1 MADMTPSTLPASSEP
16 ITYFHPTPMSARFTA
31 LLPLLSAHIE
41 AERDLAHVD
50 RWDTA
55 FVGWLTEAEQS
66 RSELDAALND
76 LCCTE
81 VVRLEDKPLKRMAL
95 LTRTM
100 LASEDGQ
107 EFLQLHSLP
116 VRMPELFR
124 CAGEHPVAVRINL
137 LLDEAL
143 SRIDAL
149 AALPDYLD
157 PVEDEVEAA
166 VEEALAPAL

>member
-1 MADMTPSTLPASSEP
+1 MADTTRITVPASTEP
-16 ITYFHPTPMSARFTA
+16 TTYFRPSLMSLRFTA

-55 FVGWLTEAEQS
+55 FTGWLTEAERS
-66 RSELDAALND
+66 RSDLDAALNE

-81 VVRLEDKPLKRMAL
+81 VVRLEDKPLKRVSLLIRAL
-95 LTRTM
+95 
-100 LASEDGQ
+100 LASEDAA
-107 EFLQLHSLP
+107 EFVHLHSLP
-116 VRMPELFR
+116 LRMPDLFR
-124 CAGEHPVAVRINL
+124 CAGERPVAVRINL

-157 PVEDEVEAA
+157 PVEDEAEAPVEK
-166 VEEALAPAL
+166 ALAPAL